1 MKTVVISTL
10 GCKVNQFESAAFKS
24 AFEEHGLAVSTGDD
38 ADIVVVNTCAV
49 TASAGAQSRRLVLRL
64 LRRHPRAKI
73 VVCGCYVELEGRRL
87 VQDERLAGRSLLVV
101 GNAVKDRLVSLAL
114 EGDDSPALHLHDIRA
129 AKTIC
134 RLPLKH
140 FGERC
145 RAYLRVQDGCESFCS
160 YCIVPYTRGPNRSL
174 PPQEALQQARL
185 FAASGHR
192 EIVLTGIHL
201 GNYGKD
207 LQPAESLGGLL
218 DLLSLAIPEVGFRL
232 SSLEPMEIDT
242 VLLRLIAGR
251 DNIRPHLHIPLQSG
265 SDHILERMNRRYST
279 AQFAATVA
287 SCLEAVPDLA
297 VGVDVLVGFPGET
310 KGHFEECRDFLA
322 TLPCTYLH
330 VFPYSMRPGTRAAGF
345 PDQVPAAEKARRVA
359 ELLALGEEK
368 KRAFARRF
376 LGTTRKVL
384 VEGSDGDGVLHG
396 FTDNYIL
403 VHFPGEARHL
413 GEILPVR
420 LCSDGNDHLLGEIA
434 QQ

>member
-10 GCKVNQFESAAFKS
+10 GCKVNQFESAAFKDG
-24 AFEEHGLAVSTGDD
+24 FEGHGFVVSTGDD

-64 LRRHPRAKI
+64 LRHHPRATL
-73 VVCGCYVELEGRRL
+73 VVCGCYAELEGQRL
-87 VQDERLAGRSLLVV
+87 LQDERLAGRRLLVV
-101 GNAVKDRLVSLAL
+101 GNAVKDRLVPLAL
-114 EGDDSPALHLHDIRA
+114 DGEEGQTLHLGDIRA
-129 AKTIC
+129 ARTIC

-218 DLLSLAIPEVGFRL
+218 SLLSLALPEIGFRL

-242 VLLRLIAGR
+242 SLLRLVAGR

-265 SDHILERMNRRYST
+265 SDAILERMNRRYST
-279 AQFAATVA
+279 AQFAATIA
-287 SCLEAVPDLA
+287 SCLEAVPDMA
-297 VGVDVLVGFPGET
+297 IGVDVLVGFPGET
-310 KGHFEECRDFLA
+310 EGHFEECRDFLA
-322 TLPCTYLH
+322 ALPCTYLH

-359 ELLALGEEK
+359 VLLTLGEEK
-368 KRAFARRF
+368 KRLFARRF
-376 LGTTRKVL
+376 IGTTRKVL
-384 VEGSDGDGVLHG
+384 VEGGDGQGNLHG

-403 VHFPGEARHL
+403 VHFSGEARHI

-420 LCSDGNDHLLGEIA
+420 LCGEGNDHVLGEIE